1 MNLGENTLLVPK
13 FWVNFHF
20 GPKIDFVNNII
31 SKKKKIDSILV
42 TAINPLTETSYVA
55 DGTLA
60 DLTLTW
66 C

>member
-1 MNLGENTLLVPK
+1 MNLSENTLLIPT
-13 FWVNFHF
+13 FWVNYHF

-42 TAINPLTETSYVA
+42 TAVNPLIETSYMT
-55 DGTLA
+55 DGTP
-60 DLTLTW
+60 T